1 MAVQVTLTP
10 TESRAA
16 ILTGAE
22 RQIDALARGLRDRA
36 GTGDDTWTLHIEG
49 AAGEMAA
56 AKALGRYWQ
65 MPVATFK
72 HGGDVGDLQIRTRSH
87 HSFELIVRD
96 DDRDTDVFLL
106 VTGRIPRFQ
115 VHGWI
120 RGGDAKR
127 AEWRK
132 QHGEREAAYFVPQ
145 NELRPLVELDSPVR

>member
-1 MAVQVTLTP
+1 MPVLVTLTP

-22 RQIDALARGLRDRA
+22 RQIDALTRGLRDRA
-36 GTGDDTWTLHIEG
+36 GTSDDTWTLHIEG

-65 MPVATFK
+65 MPVSTFK
-72 HGGDVGDLQIRTRSH
+72 KGGDVGELQIRTRSQH
-87 HSFELIVRD
+87 NYDLIVRD
-96 DDRDTDVFLL
+96 DDRDGDLFVL
-106 VTGRIPRFQ
+106 VTGRIPRFA

-132 QHGEREAAYFVPQ
+132 QYDAHEPAFFVPQ
-145 NELRPLVELDSPVR
+145 GELRPLVELESPVR